1 MNTKK
6 NPEPLKMT
14 KCTTKPWT
22 NLAVDFFGPLP
33 DGSEIMILKDT
44 QSKMV
49 VADEDKSTS
58 SQNVLPVIESV
69 ISLMG
74 IPGRIKSDNG
84 PPFNGQEFK
93 EFCEVFGIKHTP
105 ITPLHPES
113 NGQCE
118 VFMKNMNK
126 IVKNA
131 RNGNRSWRQEL
142 NSFLRNYRTTPHSST
157 GVAPNDLIFR
167 HSNSSKL
174 PKWSET
180 SNNEYKR
187 LILKALNKNN
197 KANLIMKKNA
207 DKNRHVLKSDFK
219 INDQVL
225 LDQTKNKKI
234 HNKYIDQWESKQ
246 YQICD
251 IKGSMITIKDQTGR
265 HITRDSS
272 WIKRGTPATYCSN
285 NNRITNSDQ
294 IVENKLAEP
303 ENIDKSIPF
312 IETPTLSQEPQQ
324 QVIRKSDRVTKQ
336 TKFYG
341 RD

>member
-22 NLAVDFFGPLP
+22 NLVVDFFGPLP

-49 VADEDKSTS
+49 VADEVKSTS

-74 IPGRIKSDNG
+74 IPEKIKSDNG
-84 PPFNGQEFK
+84 PPFNGHEFK

-126 IVKNA
+126 IVKIA

-187 LILKALNKNN
+187 LILKALNKNK
-197 KANLIMKKNA
+197 KANQIMKKNA
-207 DKNRHVLKSDFK
+207 DK
-219 INDQVL
+219 
-225 LDQTKNKKI
+225 
-234 HNKYIDQWESKQ
+234 
-246 YQICD
+246 
-251 IKGSMITIKDQTGR
+251 
-265 HITRDSS
+265 
-272 WIKRGTPATYCSN
+272 
-285 NNRITNSDQ
+285 
-294 IVENKLAEP
+294 
-303 ENIDKSIPF
+303 
-312 IETPTLSQEPQQ
+312 
-324 QVIRKSDRVTKQ
+324 KQ
-336 TKFYG
+336 TRIKI
-341 RD
+341 